1 MFDHLVHGKTQPF
14 HYSLSRQIKD
24 NGILLKGKHVHDD
37 TLYFVLW
44 YIFLKDFLRKIFLKD
59 FRSVL
64 SCYHASW

>member
-1 MFDHLVHGKTQPF
+1 MFDHLVHGKTRPF
-14 HYSLSRQIKD
+14 HYSLSRKTKD

-44 YIFLKDFLRKIFLKD
+44 NIFLKDFLRKIFLKD

>member
-14 HYSLSRQIKD
+14 QYSLSRQIKD

-44 YIFLKDFLRKIFLKD
+44 NIFLKDFLRKIFL
-59 FRSVL
+59 
-64 SCYHASW
+64 